1 MLEHDGLEA
10 QSIFEDGKGYT
21 FDDFILLP
29 GYFDFSLDDI
39 NLSTKLTRRISLNVP
54 IVSAPMDT
62 VTEEKMAISLSLL
75 GGLGFIHYNCTIN
88 EQAQMIRKVKRY
100 ENGFITDPVVLGP
113 NHRVADIDRIKTLHG
128 FSGIPITEDGTLN
141 SRLIGLVTTRDIDF
155 ISDRSCHLSDIMTRK
170 LITAPKGTS
179 LIEANRILIECKKS
193 KLPIVDEEF
202 KLVALVSRND
212 LRTNRKFPLALKD
225 DNKQLLVGAA
235 VSTRE
240 QDKDRLDALV
250 QAGVDIVVID
260 NAQGDS
266 LFQVKMI
273 KHIKGHY
280 PNLEVLAGN
289 VVTIEQARHLI
300 EAGADAL
307 RVGMGIG
314 STCTTQEVTAVG
326 RPQATAIYRVGD
338 YAAECGI
345 PIIADGGLSSIGHMV
360 KALTLGAQAVM
371 LGFLLAGTEE
381 SPGEYFYENGL
392 KLKEHRGMASK
403 KAMDQGGAKRYL
415 IGSVQQKEAG
425 LKTLKVT
432 QGVSGAV
439 PNRGSI
445 LEWIPYLILGMRHAF
460 QDLGIR
466 DIPSLHRSMKDG
478 SIRFELRSSSS
489 IKEGDVHH
497 LWPLENAA

>member
-1 MLEHDGLEA
+1 MFDRDGLEA
-10 QSIFEDGKGYT
+10 QAIFEKGQGYT

-29 GYFDFSLDDI
+29 GYFDFGLDDI
-39 NLSTKLTRRISLNVP
+39 NLSTKLTKRISLNIP

-62 VTEEKMAISLSLL
+62 VTEEKLAISLSLL
-75 GGLGFIHYNCTIN
+75 GGLGFIHYNCTID
-88 EQAQMIRKVKRY
+88 EQVEMVRKVKRY
-100 ENGFITDPVVLGP
+100 ENGFITDPIVLGP
-113 NHRVADIDRIKTLHG
+113 NHRVADVDRIKTRYG
-128 FSGIPITEDGTLN
+128 FSGIPITEDGTLK
-141 SRLIGLVTTRDIDF
+141 SQLIGLVTTRDIDF
-155 ISDRSCHLSDIMTRK
+155 ISDRSCLLSDIMTKK
-170 LITAPKGTS
+170 LIIAPKGTS
-179 LIEANRILIECKKS
+179 LTEANRILIECKKS

-240 QDKDRLDALV
+240 RDKDRLEALV
-250 QAGVDIVVID
+250 QAGADIVVID

-266 LFQVKMI
+266 LFQIKMI
-273 KHIKGHY
+273 KHIKSHY

-289 VVTIEQARHLI
+289 VVTIDQAKHLI
-300 EAGADAL
+300 EAGADGL

-326 RPQATAIYRVGD
+326 RPQATAIYRVGS
-338 YAAECGI
+338 YAAKRGI
-345 PIIADGGLSSIGHMV
+345 PIIADGGLASIGHMV

-403 KAMDQGGAKRYL
+403 KAMDLGGAKRYL
-415 IGSVQQKEAG
+415 IGEVHQKGTE
-425 LKTLKVT
+425 KKPLKVT

-439 PNRGSI
+439 ASRGSV
-445 LEWIPYLILGMRHAF
+445 LEWIPYLTLGMRHAF

-466 DIPSLHRSMKDG
+466 DLPSLHRSMKNG
-478 SIRFELRSSSS
+478 CIRFELRSSSS
-489 IKEGDVHH
+489 IREGDVHH